1 MFIIM
6 FRCDQY
12 RWVTKGVYT
21 VRSGGYEFKTWSN
34 AVDNISLKKMKVTVF
49 FGDGSIGSRKLFYSP
64 LYRRPF
70 NIYCISTQEC
80 YYKQETIHTIGSI
93 CQGKGY

>member
-21 VRSGGYEFKTWSN
+21 VRSGGYEFKKRSN
-34 AVDNISLKKMKVTVF
+34 AVDNISLKKMKATVF
-49 FGDGSIGSRKLFYSP
+49 FGDGSIG
-64 LYRRPF
+64 
-70 NIYCISTQEC
+70 E
-80 YYKQETIHTIGSI
+80 
-93 CQGKGY
+93 